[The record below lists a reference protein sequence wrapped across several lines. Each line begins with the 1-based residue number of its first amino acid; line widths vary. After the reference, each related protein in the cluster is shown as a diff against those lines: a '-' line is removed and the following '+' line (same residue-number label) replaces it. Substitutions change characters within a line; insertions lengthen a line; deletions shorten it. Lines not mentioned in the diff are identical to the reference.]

1 MKISYKHLSR
11 HLINE
16 VSIETISDMLFQ
28 LGHENEVQ
36 GNILD
41 IEFTPNRGDCLSIL
55 GLARDLN
62 ALTPSHQELEIFNG
76 ELNPLKLG
84 FTNIATN
91 ACNKIS
97 FLYLEVDQINNN
109 YEDYLENYF
118 SDLNINKNNLFTD
131 VSNYVSY
138 ELGQPSHAYD
148 FEKIVGEIKLKFL
161 EDNIEF
167 QTLLGKKIN
176 LQKGDLIFADDNEV
190 INLAGLMGSQGT
202 SCSQETKKVLIE
214 FAFFQPDSLMG
225 KSVKYDLNSD
235 AAYKFERYVDPNL
248 QEKSIRRFIQIIS
261 NHADISDMK
270 MFSETFLD
278 SPQRLIKFD
287 ARKIN
292 HILGTN
298 ISNQEIKEYLGKLS
312 LEIADESIQIPSFRN
327 DLETEND
334 IAEEIA
340 RVVGYDNII
349 PSKLKINEN
358 YIGSHNLEKYVSD
371 FLRKKGLNEVI
382 NSQFSGI
389 NEKNCIVVDNPLD
402 SNRKYIRTNLKDS
415 LLENLTFNEK
425 RQKDSIKLFEIS
437 DIYLS
442 DGSGQIEKK
451 KMLAIIAS
459 GRIGYNRRD
468 FSKKINKNFIQNIFC
483 DFDEK
488 LVDEILKIARNN
500 VDSKSK
506 DEIFYLEVE
515 LSRLAP
521 YFKDYELSN
530 ETNKFVKYSDI
541 SEFPSSTRDLSVLVG
556 QIEDI
561 QKVSKIIDDHNA
573 SILVDK
579 FLFDFYENKEKNQIK
594 VAYRLIFQSK
604 ENTLGDK
611 DVDKEMNK
619 MVSKIIE
626 IKNASVPGFKID
638 G

>member
-97 FLYLEVDQINNN
+97 FLYLEVDHINNN

-451 KMLAIIAS
+451 KMLGIIAS
-459 GRIGYNRRD
+459 GRIGHNRRD

-488 LVDEILKIARNN
+488 FVDEILNIARHN

-619 MVSKIIE
+619 MVLKIIE

>member
-176 LQKGDLIFADDNEV
+176 LQKGDLIFEDDNEV

-451 KMLAIIAS
+451 KMLGIIAS

-483 DFDEK
+483 HFDEK
-488 LVDEILKIARNN
+488 LVDEILKIDRNN

-506 DEIFYLEVE
+506 DEIFYLEIE

-541 SEFPSSTRDLSVLVG
+541 SEFPSSTRDLSVLIG

-561 QKVSKIIDDHNA
+561 EKVSKIIDDHNA
-573 SILVDK
+573 SILVDR

-619 MVSKIIE
+619 MVLKIIE

>member
-451 KMLAIIAS
+451 KMLGIIAS

-488 LVDEILKIARNN
+488 FVDEILKIARHN

-556 QIEDI
+556 RIEDI
-561 QKVSKIIDDHNA
+561 EKVSKIIDDHNA
-573 SILVDK
+573 SILVDR
-579 FLFDFYENKEKNQIK
+579 FLFDFYENKEKNEIK

-604 ENTLGDK
+604 ENTLSDK

-619 MVSKIIE
+619 MVLKIIE

>member
-1 MKISYKHLSR
+1 MKINYKHLSR

-97 FLYLEVDQINNN
+97 FLYLEVDHINNN

-176 LQKGDLIFADDNEV
+176 LQKGDLIFEDDNEV

-451 KMLAIIAS
+451 K
-459 GRIGYNRRD
+459 
-468 FSKKINKNFIQNIFC
+468 INKNFIQNIFC

-488 LVDEILKIARNN
+488 FVDEILNIARHN

-556 QIEDI
+556 RIEDI
-561 QKVSKIIDDHNA
+561 EKVSKIIDDHNA
-573 SILVDK
+573 SILVDR

-594 VAYRLIFQSK
+594 VSYRLIFQSK
-604 ENTLGDK
+604 ENTLGDN
-611 DVDKEMNK
+611 DVDNEMNK
-619 MVSKIIE
+619 MV
-626 IKNASVPGFKID
+626 
-638 G
+638 

>member
-41 IEFTPNRGDCLSIL
+41 IEFTPNRGDCLSVL

-76 ELNPLKLG
+76 ELNPLNLG

-118 SDLNINKNNLFTD
+118 SDLNINKNNLFSD

-176 LQKGDLIFADDNEV
+176 LQKGDLIFEDDNEV

-292 HILGTN
+292 QILGTN

-402 SNRKYIRTNLKDS
+402 SNRKYIRTNLRDS
-415 LLENLTFNEK
+415 LLENLIFNEK

-451 KMLAIIAS
+451 KMLGIIAS

-483 DFDEK
+483 EFDEK
-488 LVDEILKIARNN
+488 FVDEILKIARHN

-506 DEIFYLEVE
+506 EEIFYLEVE

-521 YFKDYELSN
+521 YFQDYELSN

-556 QIEDI
+556 RIEDI
-561 QKVSKIIDDHNA
+561 EKVSKIIDDHNA
-573 SILVDK
+573 SILVDR
-579 FLFDFYENKEKNQIK
+579 FLFDFYENKGKNQIK

-604 ENTLGDK
+604 ENTLSDK

-619 MVSKIIE
+619 MVFKIIE

>member
-97 FLYLEVDQINNN
+97 FLYLEIDQINTN

-340 RVVGYDNII
+340 RVVGYDNIM
-349 PSKLKINEN
+349 PSQLKINEN

-488 LVDEILKIARNN
+488 FVDEILNIARHN

-556 QIEDI
+556 RIEDI
-561 QKVSKIIDDHNA
+561 EKVSKIIDDYNA
-573 SILVDK
+573 SILVDR
-579 FLFDFYENKEKNQIK
+579 FLFDFYENKGKNEIK

-604 ENTLGDK
+604 ENTLSDK

-619 MVSKIIE
+619 MVFKIIE

>member
-28 LGHENEVQ
+28 LGHENEIQ

-41 IEFTPNRGDCLSIL
+41 IEFTPNRGDCLSVL

-76 ELNPLKLG
+76 ELNTLNLD
-84 FTNIATN
+84 FSNIATN

-118 SDLNINKNNLFTD
+118 SDLNINKNNLFSD

-248 QEKSIRRFIQIIS
+248 QEKSMRRFIQIIS

-278 SPQRLIKFD
+278 SPQRVIKLD

-292 HILGTN
+292 QILGTN

-312 LEIADESIQIPSFRN
+312 LEIADESIEIPSFRN

-349 PSKLKINEN
+349 PSKLKMSEN

-451 KMLAIIAS
+451 KMLGIIAS

-488 LVDEILKIARNN
+488 LVDEILKIARHN

-506 DEIFYLEVE
+506 DEIFYLEIE

-573 SILVDK
+573 SILVDR

-604 ENTLGDK
+604 ENTLSDK

-619 MVSKIIE
+619 MVLKIIE

>member
-451 KMLAIIAS
+451 KMLGIIAS
-459 GRIGYNRRD
+459 GRIGHNRRD

-541 SEFPSSTRDLSVLVG
+541 SEFPSSTRDLSVLIG

-561 QKVSKIIDDHNA
+561 EKVSKIIDDHNA

-619 MVSKIIE
+619 MVLKIIE

>member
-1 MKISYKHLSR
+1 MKINYKHLSR

-451 KMLAIIAS
+451 KMLGIIAS

-619 MVSKIIE
+619 MVLKIIE

>member
-41 IEFTPNRGDCLSIL
+41 IEFTPNRGDCLSVL

-76 ELNPLKLG
+76 ELNPLNLG

-97 FLYLEVDQINNN
+97 FLYLEIDQINTN

-451 KMLAIIAS
+451 KMLGIIAS
-459 GRIGYNRRD
+459 GRIGHNRRD

-483 DFDEK
+483 HFDEK
-488 LVDEILKIARNN
+488 LVDEIFKIARNN

-556 QIEDI
+556 RIEDI
-561 QKVSKIIDDHNA
+561 EKVSKIIDDHNA
-573 SILVDK
+573 SILVDR
-579 FLFDFYENKEKNQIK
+579 FLFDFYENKEKNEIK

-604 ENTLGDK
+604 ENTLSDK

-619 MVSKIIE
+619 MVLKIIE

>member
-451 KMLAIIAS
+451 KMLGIIAS

-556 QIEDI
+556 RIEDI
-561 QKVSKIIDDHNA
+561 EKVSKIIDDHNA
-573 SILVDK
+573 SILVDR

-604 ENTLGDK
+604 ENTLSDK

-619 MVSKIIE
+619 MVLKIIE

>member
-11 HLINE
+11 HLINK

-41 IEFTPNRGDCLSIL
+41 IEFTPNRGDCLSVL

-62 ALTPSHQELEIFNG
+62 ALTPSHQELEIFDG
-76 ELNPLKLG
+76 ELNTLNLG
-84 FTNIATN
+84 FSNIATN

-118 SDLNINKNNLFTD
+118 SDLNINKNNLFSD

-248 QEKSIRRFIQIIS
+248 QEKSMRRFIQIIS
-261 NHADISDMK
+261 NHANISEMK

-278 SPQRLIKFD
+278 SPQRVIKLD

-292 HILGTN
+292 QILGTN

-312 LEIADESIQIPSFRN
+312 LDIADESIKIPSFRN

-349 PSKLKINEN
+349 PSKLKISEN
-358 YIGSHNLEKYVSD
+358 YIGSPNLEKYVSD

-451 KMLAIIAS
+451 KMLGIIAS

-488 LVDEILKIARNN
+488 LVDEILKIARHN

-506 DEIFYLEVE
+506 DEIFYLEIE

-521 YFKDYELSN
+521 YFKDYELIN
-530 ETNKFVKYSDI
+530 ETNKFVKYLDI
-541 SEFPSSTRDLSVLVG
+541 SEFPSSTRDLSVLVER
-556 QIEDI
+556 IEDI
-561 QKVSKIIDDHNA
+561 EKVSKIIDDHNA
-573 SILVDK
+573 SILVNR

-604 ENTLGDK
+604 ENTLSDK

-619 MVSKIIE
+619 MVFKIIE

>member
-451 KMLAIIAS
+451 KMLGIIAS
-459 GRIGYNRRD
+459 GRIGHNRRD

-488 LVDEILKIARNN
+488 FVDEILKIARHN

-556 QIEDI
+556 RIEDI
-561 QKVSKIIDDHNA
+561 EKVSKIIDDYNA
-573 SILVDK
+573 SILVDR
-579 FLFDFYENKEKNQIK
+579 FLFDFYENQGKNEIK

-619 MVSKIIE
+619 MVLKIIE

>member
-148 FEKIVGEIKLKFL
+148 FEKIDGEIKLKFL

-442 DGSGQIEKK
+442 DGNGQIEKK
-451 KMLAIIAS
+451 KMLGIIAS

-556 QIEDI
+556 RIEDI
-561 QKVSKIIDDHNA
+561 EKVSKIIDDHNA
-573 SILVDK
+573 SILVDR
-579 FLFDFYENKEKNQIK
+579 FLFDFYENKEKNEIK

-604 ENTLGDK
+604 ENTLSDK

-619 MVSKIIE
+619 MVLKIIE

>member
-176 LQKGDLIFADDNEV
+176 LQKGDLIFEDDNEV

-425 RQKDSIKLFEIS
+425 RQKDSIKFFEIS
-437 DIYLS
+437 DIYLP
-442 DGSGQIEKK
+442 DGSDQIEKK
-451 KMLAIIAS
+451 KMLGIIAS

-488 LVDEILKIARNN
+488 LVDEIFKIARNN

-506 DEIFYLEVE
+506 DEIFYLEIE

-541 SEFPSSTRDLSVLVG
+541 SEFPSSTRDLSVLIG

-561 QKVSKIIDDHNA
+561 EKVSKIIDDHNA
-573 SILVDK
+573 SILVDR

-604 ENTLGDK
+604 ENTLSDK

-619 MVSKIIE
+619 MVFKIIE

>member
-118 SDLNINKNNLFTD
+118 SDLKINKNNLFSD

-176 LQKGDLIFADDNEV
+176 LQKGDLIFEDDNEV

-451 KMLAIIAS
+451 KMLGIIAS

-488 LVDEILKIARNN
+488 FVDEILKIARHN

-604 ENTLGDK
+604 ENTLSDK

-619 MVSKIIE
+619 MVLKIIE

>member
-176 LQKGDLIFADDNEV
+176 LQKGDLIFEDDNEV

-488 LVDEILKIARNN
+488 FVDEILNIARHN

-556 QIEDI
+556 RIEDI
-561 QKVSKIIDDHNA
+561 EKVSKIIDDHNA
-573 SILVDK
+573 SILVVR
-579 FLFDFYENKEKNQIK
+579 FLFDFYENKEKNEIK

-604 ENTLGDK
+604 ENTLSDK

-619 MVSKIIE
+619 MVLKIIE

>member
-41 IEFTPNRGDCLSIL
+41 IEFTPNRGDCLSVL

-451 KMLAIIAS
+451 KMLGIIAS
-459 GRIGYNRRD
+459 GRIGHNRRD

-488 LVDEILKIARNN
+488 FVDEILKIARHN

-579 FLFDFYENKEKNQIK
+579 FLFDFYENKEKNEIK

-604 ENTLGDK
+604 ENTLSDK

-619 MVSKIIE
+619 MVLKIIE

>member
-41 IEFTPNRGDCLSIL
+41 IEFTPNRGDCLSVL

-76 ELNPLKLG
+76 ELNPLNLG

-118 SDLNINKNNLFTD
+118 SDLNINKNNLFSD

-176 LQKGDLIFADDNEV
+176 LQKGDLIFEDDNEV

-292 HILGTN
+292 QILGTN

-349 PSKLKINEN
+349 PSQLKINEN

-402 SNRKYIRTNLKDS
+402 SNRKYIRTNLRDS
-415 LLENLTFNEK
+415 LLENLIFNEK

-451 KMLAIIAS
+451 KMLGIIAS

-483 DFDEK
+483 EFDEK
-488 LVDEILKIARNN
+488 FVDEILKIARHN

-506 DEIFYLEVE
+506 EEIFYLEVE

-521 YFKDYELSN
+521 YFQDYELSN

-556 QIEDI
+556 RIEDI
-561 QKVSKIIDDHNA
+561 EKVSKIIDDHNA
-573 SILVDK
+573 SILVDR
-579 FLFDFYENKEKNQIK
+579 FLFDFYENKGKNQIK

-604 ENTLGDK
+604 ENTLSDK

-619 MVSKIIE
+619 MVFKIIE

>member
-55 GLARDLN
+55 ALARDLN

-312 LEIADESIQIPSFRN
+312 LEIADESIEIPSFRN

-451 KMLAIIAS
+451 KMLGIIES
-459 GRIGYNRRD
+459 GRIGHNRRD

-488 LVDEILKIARNN
+488 LVDEIFKIARNN

-506 DEIFYLEVE
+506 DEIFYLEIE

-556 QIEDI
+556 RIEDI
-561 QKVSKIIDDHNA
+561 EIVSKIIDDHNA
-573 SILVDK
+573 SILVDR

-619 MVSKIIE
+619 MVLKIIE

>member
-97 FLYLEVDQINNN
+97 FLYLEIDQINTN

-235 AAYKFERYVDPNL
+235 AAYKFERYFDTNL
-248 QEKSIRRFIQIIS
+248 QEKSISRFIQIIS

-451 KMLAIIAS
+451 KMLGIIAS

-488 LVDEILKIARNN
+488 LVDEILKIDRNN

-506 DEIFYLEVE
+506 DEIFYLEIE

-541 SEFPSSTRDLSVLVG
+541 SEFPSSTRDLSVLIG
-556 QIEDI
+556 RIEDI
-561 QKVSKIIDDHNA
+561 EKVSKIIDDYNA
-573 SILVDK
+573 SILVDR

-619 MVSKIIE
+619 MVLKIIE

>member
-41 IEFTPNRGDCLSIL
+41 IEFTPNRGDCLSVL

-118 SDLNINKNNLFTD
+118 SDLNINKNNLFSD

-176 LQKGDLIFADDNEV
+176 LQKGDLVFADDNEL

-451 KMLAIIAS
+451 KMLGIIAS

-488 LVDEILKIARNN
+488 FVDEILKIARHN

-541 SEFPSSTRDLSVLVG
+541 SEFPSSTRDLSVLIG

-561 QKVSKIIDDHNA
+561 EKVSKIIDDHNA
-573 SILVDK
+573 SILVDR

-619 MVSKIIE
+619 MVLKIIE

>member
-1 MKISYKHLSR
+1 MKINYKHLSR

-41 IEFTPNRGDCLSIL
+41 IEFTPNRGDCLSVL

-76 ELNPLKLG
+76 ELDPLRLG

-118 SDLNINKNNLFTD
+118 SDLNINKNNLFSD

-176 LQKGDLIFADDNEV
+176 LQKGDLIFEDDNEV

-225 KSVKYDLNSD
+225 KSVKYDLNSE

-248 QEKSIRRFIQIIS
+248 QEKSMRRFIQIIS
-261 NHADISDMK
+261 NHADISNMK

-278 SPQRLIKFD
+278 SPRRVIKLD
-287 ARKIN
+287 AGKIN
-292 HILGTN
+292 QILGTN

-312 LEIADESIQIPSFRN
+312 LEIADEYIEIPSFRN

-340 RVVGYDNII
+340 RVVGYDNIM
-349 PSKLKINEN
+349 PSQLKINEN

-389 NEKNCIVVDNPLD
+389 NEKNSIVVDNPLD

-488 LVDEILKIARNN
+488 LVDEILKIARHN

-506 DEIFYLEVE
+506 DEIFYLEIE

-556 QIEDI
+556 RIEDI
-561 QKVSKIIDDHNA
+561 EKVSKIIDDHNA
-573 SILVDK
+573 SILVDR

>member
-11 HLINE
+11 YLINE

-41 IEFTPNRGDCLSIL
+41 IEFTPNRGDCLSVL

-148 FEKIVGEIKLKFL
+148 FEKIDGEIKLKFL

-176 LQKGDLIFADDNEV
+176 LQKGDLVFADDNEL

-225 KSVKYDLNSD
+225 KSVKYDLNSE

-248 QEKSIRRFIQIIS
+248 QEKSMRRFIQIIS
-261 NHADISDMK
+261 NHADISEMK

-278 SPQRLIKFD
+278 SPQRVIKLD
-287 ARKIN
+287 VGKIN
-292 HILGTN
+292 QILGTN
-298 ISNQEIKEYLGKLS
+298 ISDQEIKEYLEKLS
-312 LEIADESIQIPSFRN
+312 LEIADESIEIPSFRN

-358 YIGSHNLEKYVSD
+358 FIGSYNLEKCVSD

-389 NEKNCIVVDNPLD
+389 NQKNCIVVDNPLD
-402 SNRKYIRTNLKDS
+402 SNRRYVRTNLKDS

-437 DIYLS
+437 DIYLL
-442 DGSGQIEKK
+442 DGSDQIEKK
-451 KMLAIIAS
+451 KMLGIIAS

-488 LVDEILKIARNN
+488 LVDEILKIARHN

-506 DEIFYLEVE
+506 DEIFYLEIE

-556 QIEDI
+556 RIEDI
-561 QKVSKIIDDHNA
+561 EKVSKIIDDHNA
-573 SILVDK
+573 SILVDR

-604 ENTLGDK
+604 ENTLSDK

-619 MVSKIIE
+619 MVFKIIE

>member
-97 FLYLEVDQINNN
+97 FLYLEVDKINNN

-451 KMLAIIAS
+451 KMLGIIAS

-556 QIEDI
+556 RIEDI
-561 QKVSKIIDDHNA
+561 EKVSKIIDDYNA
-573 SILVDK
+573 SILVDR
-579 FLFDFYENKEKNQIK
+579 FLFDFYENQGKNEIK

-604 ENTLGDK
+604 ENTLSDK

-619 MVSKIIE
+619 MVLKIIE

>member
-1 MKISYKHLSR
+1 MKINYKHLSR

-41 IEFTPNRGDCLSIL
+41 IEFTPNRGDCLSVL

-382 NSQFSGI
+382 NSQFNGI

-451 KMLAIIAS
+451 KMLGIIAS

-488 LVDEILKIARNN
+488 FVDEILKIARHN

-619 MVSKIIE
+619 MVLKIIE

>member
-97 FLYLEVDQINNN
+97 FLYLEVDHINNN

-451 KMLAIIAS
+451 KMLGIIAS

-488 LVDEILKIARNN
+488 FVDEILKIARHN

-619 MVSKIIE
+619 MVLKIIE

>member
-1 MKISYKHLSR
+1 MKINYKHLSR

-41 IEFTPNRGDCLSIL
+41 IEFTPNRGDCLSVL

-76 ELNPLKLG
+76 ELDPLNLG

-118 SDLNINKNNLFTD
+118 SDLNINKNNLFSD

-176 LQKGDLIFADDNEV
+176 LQKGDLIFEDDNEV

-225 KSVKYDLNSD
+225 KSVKYDLNSE

-248 QEKSIRRFIQIIS
+248 QEKSMRRFIQIIS

-278 SPQRLIKFD
+278 SPRRVIKLD
-287 ARKIN
+287 AGKIN
-292 HILGTN
+292 QILGTN

-312 LEIADESIQIPSFRN
+312 LEIADEYIEIPSFRN

-340 RVVGYDNII
+340 RVVGYDNIM
-349 PSKLKINEN
+349 PSQLKINEN

-371 FLRKKGLNEVI
+371 FLRKK
-382 NSQFSGI
+382 
-389 NEKNCIVVDNPLD
+389 
-402 SNRKYIRTNLKDS
+402 
-415 LLENLTFNEK
+415 
-425 RQKDSIKLFEIS
+425 
-437 DIYLS
+437 
-442 DGSGQIEKK
+442 
-451 KMLAIIAS
+451 
-459 GRIGYNRRD
+459 
-468 FSKKINKNFIQNIFC
+468 
-483 DFDEK
+483 
-488 LVDEILKIARNN
+488 
-500 VDSKSK
+500 
-506 DEIFYLEVE
+506 
-515 LSRLAP
+515 
-521 YFKDYELSN
+521 
-530 ETNKFVKYSDI
+530 
-541 SEFPSSTRDLSVLVG
+541 DLM
-556 QIEDI
+556 
-561 QKVSKIIDDHNA
+561 
-573 SILVDK
+573 
-579 FLFDFYENKEKNQIK
+579 
-594 VAYRLIFQSK
+594 R
-604 ENTLGDK
+604 
-611 DVDKEMNK
+611 
-619 MVSKIIE
+619 
-626 IKNASVPGFKID
+626 
-638 G
+638 

>member
-148 FEKIVGEIKLKFL
+148 FEKIDGEIKLKFL

-371 FLRKKGLNEVI
+371 FLRKEGLNEVI

-451 KMLAIIAS
+451 KMLGIIAS

-556 QIEDI
+556 RIEDI
-561 QKVSKIIDDHNA
+561 EKVSKIIDDHNA
-573 SILVDK
+573 SILVDR
-579 FLFDFYENKEKNQIK
+579 FLFDCYDIKGKNEIK

-604 ENTLGDK
+604 ENTLSDK

-619 MVSKIIE
+619 MVLKIIE

>member
-1 MKISYKHLSR
+1 M
-11 HLINE
+11 
-16 VSIETISDMLFQ
+16 
-28 LGHENEVQ
+28 
-36 GNILD
+36 
-41 IEFTPNRGDCLSIL
+41 
-55 GLARDLN
+55 
-62 ALTPSHQELEIFNG
+62 PSQ
-76 ELNPLKLG
+76 
-84 FTNIATN
+84 
-91 ACNKIS
+91 
-97 FLYLEVDQINNN
+97 
-109 YEDYLENYF
+109 
-118 SDLNINKNNLFTD
+118 
-131 VSNYVSY
+131 
-138 ELGQPSHAYD
+138 
-148 FEKIVGEIKLKFL
+148 
-161 EDNIEF
+161 
-167 QTLLGKKIN
+167 
-176 LQKGDLIFADDNEV
+176 
-190 INLAGLMGSQGT
+190 
-202 SCSQETKKVLIE
+202 
-214 FAFFQPDSLMG
+214 
-225 KSVKYDLNSD
+225 
-235 AAYKFERYVDPNL
+235 
-248 QEKSIRRFIQIIS
+248 
-261 NHADISDMK
+261 
-270 MFSETFLD
+270 
-278 SPQRLIKFD
+278 
-287 ARKIN
+287 
-292 HILGTN
+292 
-298 ISNQEIKEYLGKLS
+298 
-312 LEIADESIQIPSFRN
+312 
-327 DLETEND
+327 
-334 IAEEIA
+334 
-340 RVVGYDNII
+340 
-349 PSKLKINEN
+349 LKINEN

-371 FLRKKGLNEVI
+371 FLRKKGFNEVI

-402 SNRKYIRTNLKDS
+402 SNRKYMRTNLKDS

-488 LVDEILKIARNN
+488 LVDEILKIARHN

-506 DEIFYLEVE
+506 DEIFYLEIE

-556 QIEDI
+556 RIEDI
-561 QKVSKIIDDHNA
+561 EKVSKIIDDHNA
-573 SILVDK
+573 SILVDR

>member
-11 HLINE
+11 HLINK

-41 IEFTPNRGDCLSIL
+41 IEFTPNRGDCLSVL

-76 ELNPLKLG
+76 ELNTLNLD
-84 FTNIATN
+84 FSNIATN

-118 SDLNINKNNLFTD
+118 SDLNINKNNLFSD

-248 QEKSIRRFIQIIS
+248 QEKSMRRFIQIIS

-278 SPQRLIKFD
+278 SPQRVIKLD

-292 HILGTN
+292 QILGTN

-312 LEIADESIQIPSFRN
+312 LEIADESIEIPSFRN

-349 PSKLKINEN
+349 PSKLKMSEN

-451 KMLAIIAS
+451 KMLGIIAS

-488 LVDEILKIARNN
+488 LVDEILKIARHN

-506 DEIFYLEVE
+506 DEIFYLEIE

-521 YFKDYELSN
+521 YFKDYELIN

-573 SILVDK
+573 SILVDR

-604 ENTLGDK
+604 ENTLSDK

-619 MVSKIIE
+619 MVFKIIE

>member
-148 FEKIVGEIKLKFL
+148 FEKIIGEIKLKFL

-382 NSQFSGI
+382 NSQFNGI

-442 DGSGQIEKK
+442 DGNGQIEKK
-451 KMLAIIAS
+451 KMLGIIAS

-483 DFDEK
+483 HFDEK
-488 LVDEILKIARNN
+488 LVDEILKIDRNN

-506 DEIFYLEVE
+506 DEIFYLEIE

-541 SEFPSSTRDLSVLVG
+541 SEFPSSTRDLSVLIG

-561 QKVSKIIDDHNA
+561 EKVSKIIDDHNA
-573 SILVDK
+573 SILVDR

-619 MVSKIIE
+619 MVLKIIE

>member
-76 ELNPLKLG
+76 ELNPLNLG

-292 HILGTN
+292 HILGIN

-451 KMLAIIAS
+451 KMLGIIAS
-459 GRIGYNRRD
+459 GRIGHNRRD

-556 QIEDI
+556 RIEDI
-561 QKVSKIIDDHNA
+561 EKVSKIIDDYNA
-573 SILVDK
+573 SILVDR
-579 FLFDFYENKEKNQIK
+579 FLFDFYENKGKNEIK

-604 ENTLGDK
+604 ENTLSDK

-619 MVSKIIE
+619 MVLKIIE

>member
-97 FLYLEVDQINNN
+97 FLYLEIDQINTN

-451 KMLAIIAS
+451 KMLGIIAS
-459 GRIGYNRRD
+459 GRIGHNRRD

-488 LVDEILKIARNN
+488 FVDEILKIARHN

-619 MVSKIIE
+619 MVLKIIE

>member
-97 FLYLEVDQINNN
+97 FLYLEIDQINTN

-270 MFSETFLD
+270 MVSETFLD

-451 KMLAIIAS
+451 KMLGIIAS

-488 LVDEILKIARNN
+488 FVDEILKIARHN

-561 QKVSKIIDDHNA
+561 QKVSKMIDDHNA

-619 MVSKIIE
+619 MVLKIIE

>member
-11 HLINE
+11 YLINE

-41 IEFTPNRGDCLSIL
+41 IEFTPNRGDCLSVL

-451 KMLAIIAS
+451 KMLGIIAS
-459 GRIGYNRRD
+459 GRIGHNRRD

-488 LVDEILKIARNN
+488 FVDEILNIARHN

-619 MVSKIIE
+619 MVLKIIE

>member
-41 IEFTPNRGDCLSIL
+41 IEFTPNRGDCLSVL

-451 KMLAIIAS
+451 KMLGIIAS
-459 GRIGYNRRD
+459 GRIGHNRRD

-488 LVDEILKIARNN
+488 FVDEILKIARHN

-556 QIEDI
+556 RIEDI
-561 QKVSKIIDDHNA
+561 EKVSKIIDDHNA
-573 SILVDK
+573 SILVDR
-579 FLFDFYENKEKNQIK
+579 FLFDFYENKEKNEIK

-619 MVSKIIE
+619 MVLKIIE